1 MDAIKP
7 LPVNSLVMEY
17 FPTTPPR
24 GLASSLAPF
33 FRGYQAMRD
42 QLMAILTDEDLG
54 YRIGGA
60 NPSLGAL
67 CREIGEIERA
77 YTDSFR
83 TFAQDFGYR
92 NTDPRLET
100 SVVALSAW
108 YAELDLQLKEVIM
121 GLSEEDA
128 ANRSVDRRDFPG
140 FAPLPRV
147 QMDLYKEALLI
158 FYSKVSVYL
167 RSLGKTLP
175 QQWQEW
181 IG

>member
-1 MDAIKP
+1 
-7 LPVNSLVMEY
+7 
-17 FPTTPPR
+17 
-24 GLASSLAPF
+24 
-33 FRGYQAMRD
+33 
-42 QLMAILTDEDLG
+42 MAILSDEDLG

-77 YTDSFR
+77 YIESFT

-92 NTDPRLET
+92 NADPRLET
-100 SVVALSAW
+100 SVAALSAW
-108 YAELDLQLKEVIM
+108 YAELDTELKAVIVS
-121 GLSEEDA
+121 LSEEDA
-128 ANRSVDRRDFPG
+128 AKRSIDRRDFPG

-167 RSLGKTLP
+167 RALGKTLP